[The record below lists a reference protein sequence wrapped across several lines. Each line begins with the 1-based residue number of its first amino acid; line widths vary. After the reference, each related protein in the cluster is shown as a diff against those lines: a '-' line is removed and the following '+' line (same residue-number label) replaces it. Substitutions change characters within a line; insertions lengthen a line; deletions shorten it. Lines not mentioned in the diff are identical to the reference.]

1 MRASVG
7 PTHTVVGSKSTKDEN
22 SWRARLL
29 RVMSPPVQRPGD
41 RKRFW
46 FSLFYTTTQ
55 VFALIS
61 SLVYWAVLVPTGHGY
76 SLDPTRLPVGMLK
89 LFDEARFQSFWAL
102 NLWGVTVLI
111 VFVEVMFLNNVKR
124 QVVSIPCVSPVKAEA
139 QADMCAS
146 IAGQW
151 SRPRSDCHAGSLSRL
166 GSNREA
172 GDGPQLVLLPR
183 SGRRGQSL
191 ADCSVFR
198 WVYRFGTAGYVKS
211 SR

>member
-1 MRASVG
+1 
-7 PTHTVVGSKSTKDEN
+7 
-22 SWRARLL
+22 
-29 RVMSPPVQRPGD
+29 MSPPVQRPGD

-61 SLVYWAVLVPTGHGY
+61 ALVYWIVLLPTGHGY

-89 LFDEARFQSFWAL
+89 LLDEARFQSLWAL

-166 GSNREA
+166 GRKQVTGHSSYFFLDPDVVGSRLRIALYSA
-172 GDGPQLVLLPR
+172 GFIALGPL
-183 SGRRGQSL
+183 GM
-191 ADCSVFR
+191 
-198 WVYRFGTAGYVKS
+198 
-211 SR
+211 